1 MEIKDCQAFV
11 IAELKDAQARIE
23 ELETDNTRLQRQLTA
38 ATRKHEKAYDELLYL
53 WKFEFKENNRLRDER
68 ERLQSELN
76 RSIEQ
81 MAELESQM
89 QRVCDRY
96 NALARETTSLIK
108 DFEPVKIGGDDG
120 E

>member
-38 ATRKHEKAYDELLYL
+38 ATRKHEKSYDELLYL
-53 WKFEFKENNRLRDER
+53 WKFEFKENNRLRDE
-68 ERLQSELN
+68 LN
-76 RSIEQ
+76 RAIEQ